1 MLLPRVDLLYVDLL
15 SALCKI
21 CVENKILRL
30 EMSLIHTFAKNLKKY
45 RAELNMSQEY
55 LAELA
60 GLHRTYI
67 SAVEREKR
75 NISIENI
82 QRISDAL
89 KIEPYRLFMDES
101 E

>member
-1 MLLPRVDLLYVDLL
+1 
-15 SALCKI
+15 
-21 CVENKILRL
+21 
-30 EMSLIHTFAKNLKKY
+30 MSLIHTFAVNVRKY
-45 RAELNMSQEY
+45 RLEHNLSQEH

-67 SAVEREKR
+67 SSVERERR

-89 KIEPYRLFMDES
+89 KIEPYRLFVKDSDEHR
-101 E
+101 